1 MKHRLIS
8 LVLVIVLFC
17 TILIPASAVSLDN
30 NRYTIDTPY
39 TYPVLPGTD
48 EWNSLSM
55 DERIALSHVNEGIVE
70 DMTTE
75 AVLITTLQYPFII
88 NIFAYS
94 TVDEGIEVVK
104 EYCSSLEELLI
115 REDALLEITAYLN
128 TTTNTES
135 VEYYVAEKLWEYV
148 NASTAVAPRYVIDPA
163 TGLRVFYVE
172 TPNGSSVPVFKD
184 LTWDDHGTTYE
195 EQRVVNSALQDRY
208 GVVSVRDINPSYNCH
223 SYAWH
228 STSASN
234 DYWMNNPYYYIN
246 DGSYV
251 AGTGAVGDRITYND
265 INGKYIHS
273 GIVTS
278 SSIITSKWGA
288 LGLFEH
294 TINACPYYVQAAAIY
309 CWQRA

>member
-55 DERIALSHVNEGIVE
+55 DERIALSHVNEEIVE

-104 EYCSSLEELLI
+104 GYCAPLAELLT
-115 REDALLEITAYLN
+115 RDDALQKVNLYLEAN
-128 TTTNTES
+128 NNTEGL
-135 VEYYVAEKLWEYV
+135 EYYVAESLR
-148 NASTAVAPRYVIDPA
+148 NNLDSSASIMPRYVIDPT
-163 TGLRVFYVE
+163 TGEREAQVA
-172 TPNGSSVPVFKD
+172 TPNGSVVIVIRGR
-184 LTWDDHGTTYE
+184 TWESCGVTYE
-195 EQRVVNSALQDRY
+195 QA
-208 GVVSVRDINPSYNCH
+208 SVENEYWQNVYDIVPIRDVDPSYNCH
-223 SYAWH
+223 SYAWY
-228 STSASN
+228 STTATN
-234 DYWMNNPYYYIN
+234 RCWMNDPSRYIL
-246 DGSYV
+246 DGSYI
-251 AGTGAVGDRITYND
+251 ASTNAIGNKITYNGSD
-265 INGKYIHS
+265 GFYIHS
-273 GIVTS
+273 GIVTAS
-278 SSIITSKWGA
+278 GIVTSKWGM
-288 LGLFEH
+288 LGLFQH
-294 TINACPYYVQAAAIY
+294 AVNQCPYYVQAATINYWA
-309 CWQRA
+309 RA